1 MTLKTLRSINIQTE
15 RSGVQFFRHKGRY
28 VRLDYS
34 SRCTP
39 MVAIKADITP
49 NNPAFMQWN
58 SIETF
63 GESIVWRRVVGDPN
77 RVLAWIV
84 DWS

>member
-1 MTLKTLRSINIQTE
+1 MTLKTLRSIKIQTE

-39 MVAIKADITP
+39 VIAIKAGIAIT
-49 NNPAFMQWN
+49 NPAFMQWN
-58 SIETF
+58 SIATF
-63 GESIVWRRVVGDPN
+63 GESVVWRRVVGEPD